1 MTSRVSLPFRLLA
14 TDLASL
20 SLITMA
26 STWKELKAE
35 GNAAYSSGDLGLAVE
50 KYTAALQTDIS
61 AADRATVLCNRAQ
74 CYLKQDQ
81 FSNAIEDCT
90 ACLTVSAD
98 NVKALF
104 RRYGSLAAVLHAPV
118 TASLLQRCCVR
129 KEWQQGRGHTR
140 LRHGTE
146 AEPNH

>member
-1 MTSRVSLPFRLLA
+1 
-14 TDLASL
+14 
-20 SLITMA
+20 MA

-35 GNAAYSSGDLGLAVE
+35 GNAAYAAGDLGVAVE

-61 AADRATVLCNRAQ
+61 TADRATVLCNRAQ

-90 ACLTVSAD
+90 ACLTSSPD

-104 RRYGSLAAVLHAPV
+104 RRFAHCFGFKGPV
-118 TASLLQRCCVR
+118 TAALCFVAELLP
-129 KEWQQGRGHTR
+129 TR
-140 LRHGTE
+140 RTAARQKQLKIMTLF
-146 AEPNH
+146 